1 MKYILKNSVQE
12 HYLFM
17 EEGGAKDINLLMKL
31 FENNIQDHDLSFK
44 QHLRCHHDINSN
56 QLSIKTYDQLTTII
70 N

>member
-1 MKYILKNSVQE
+1 MMMLTARPTITKLEKKYILKNSVQE

-44 QHLRCHHDINSN
+44 QR
-56 QLSIKTYDQLTTII
+56 QLKPII